1 MAAMASRAIPVTPE
15 IAIEDLFTG
24 DNYRIEH
31 RRGDWPPKTGKYT
44 GLGTDYPKC
53 AYFTL
58 DEPHVPK
65 DEPHVPKIHVFCT
78 NDWTFHDTYSES
90 INMISKSKSLPNNLG
105 KYLKKF
111 GGSMKKTKRSRRTRR
126 TRRQTRRR

>member
-15 IAIEDLFTG
+15 IAIEDLIQG

-31 RRGDWPPKTGKYT
+31 RRGDWPTKTGKFSGRRTYE
-44 GLGTDYPKC
+44 PKC
-53 AYFTL
+53 AYFIL
-58 DEPHVPK
+58 DDPHVPK
-65 DEPHVPKIHVFCT
+65 DEPKIHVFCT
-78 NDWTFHDTYSES
+78 KDWAFHDTYSES

-105 KYLKKF
+105 NYLKTF
-111 GGSMKKTKRSRRTRR
+111 GGSMKKTKRSRRK

>member
-15 IAIEDLFTG
+15 IAIEDLNQG

-31 RRGDWPPKTGKYT
+31 RRGDWPPKTGNYS
-44 GLGTDYPKC
+44 GLHTDYPKC
-53 AYFTL
+53 AFFIL

-65 DEPHVPKIHVFCT
+65 VHAFCT
-78 NDWTFHDTYSES
+78 KDWTFHETYSES

-105 KYLKKF
+105 KYLKTF
-111 GGSMKKTKRSRRTRR
+111 GGSMKKTKRSRRK

>member
-1 MAAMASRAIPVTPE
+1 MAAMASRAFPVTPE
-15 IAIEDLFTG
+15 IAIEDLIQG

-31 RRGDWPPKTGKYT
+31 RHGDWPPKTGKFS
-44 GLGTDYPKC
+44 GLRTDYPKC
-53 AYFTL
+53 AYFNL

-65 DEPHVPKIHVFCT
+65 VHVFCT
-78 NDWTFHDTYSES
+78 NDYTFHDTYSES
-90 INMISKSKSLPNNLG
+90 INMISKSKSLPNNVG

-126 TRRQTRRR
+126 RTRRQTRRR